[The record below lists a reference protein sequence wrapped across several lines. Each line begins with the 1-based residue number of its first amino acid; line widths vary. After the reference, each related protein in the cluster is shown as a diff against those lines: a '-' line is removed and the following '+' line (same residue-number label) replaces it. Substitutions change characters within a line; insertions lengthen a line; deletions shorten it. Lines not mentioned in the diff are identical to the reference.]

1 LEADL
6 GMTGNDYNV
15 ALCLFFITYIVE
27 YAFSDV
33 SYILFEVP
41 SNIALRKVR
50 PAFYFPALMFGWGIV
65 LSPFIVLMTFRSW
78 C

>member
-1 LEADL
+1 MEADL
-6 GMTGNDYNV
+6 GMKGNDYNV
-15 ALCLFFITYIVE
+15 ALCLFFITYMVE
-27 YAFSDV
+27 YGFSDV

-65 LSPFIVLMTFRSW
+65 LLPLSLLMTFRS
-78 C
+78 CY